1 MKPPYLFLFIIF
13 FSCTSS
19 KNTTSSKLYP
29 NNGENLLKNLGVSIV
44 EKEDFYVFDTNDF
57 SVNFP
62 YGWRSY
68 IEPIA
73 KEVIYHS
80 PFKNNEVKSE
90 TFIVMYVHNSE
101 NPKRDLNR
109 RLRSFRSP
117 NFNEKLMS
125 SIKKSKGKDRL
136 GDFEKKS
143 YSFTRN
149 KKRFQRIKMYY
160 LYERKWLY
168 IGITYPINIS
178 TKKLTEITGIKN
190 SIVVKNNTI

>member
-1 MKPPYLFLFIIF
+1 MKTPYLFLFFIF
-13 FSCTSS
+13 FSCASS
-19 KNTTSSKLYP
+19 KNTTITKLYP

-57 SVNFP
+57 SVNFS
-62 YGWRSY
+62 YSWRSY
-68 IEPIA
+68 LEPIA

-160 LYERKWLY
+160 LYEGKWLY
-168 IGITYPINIS
+168 IGIIYPINIYLPKS
-178 TKKLTEITGIKN
+178 
-190 SIVVKNNTI
+190 

>member
-1 MKPPYLFLFIIF
+1 MKTPYLFLFIIF

-68 IEPIA
+68 LEPIA

-90 TFIVMYVHNSE
+90 TSIVMYVHNSE

-160 LYERKWLY
+160 FYERKWLY

-178 TKKLTEITGIKN
+178 TKKLTEIAAIKN
-190 SIVVKNNTI
+190 SIVVKK

>member
-1 MKPPYLFLFIIF
+1 MKAPYLVLLIF
-13 FSCTSS
+13 FISCSSS
-19 KNTTSSKLYP
+19 KNTASTKLYP
-29 NNGENLLKNLGVSIV
+29 NNGENLLKNLGVSVV
-44 EKEDFYVFDTNDF
+44 EKEDFYVFETNDYL
-57 SVNFP
+57 VNFP

-68 IEPIA
+68 LEPIA

-90 TFIVMYVHNSE
+90 TSIVIYVHNSE

-160 LYERKWLY
+160 LFERKLLY
-168 IGITYPINIS
+168 IDITYPNNIS
-178 TKKLTEITGIKN
+178 TKKLTEIATIKN
-190 SIVVKNNTI
+190 SIVVKE

>member
-19 KNTTSSKLYP
+19 KNTTSSKLSP

-68 IEPIA
+68 LEPIA

-160 LYERKWLY
+160 FYERKWLY

-178 TKKLTEITGIKN
+178 TKKLTEITAIKN

>member
-68 IEPIA
+68 LEPIA
-73 KEVIYHS
+73 KEMIYHS
-80 PFKNNEVKSE
+80 PFKNNKVKSE
-90 TFIVMYVHNSE
+90 TSIVMYVHNSE

-178 TKKLTEITGIKN
+178 TKKLTEITAIKN

>member
-1 MKPPYLFLFIIF
+1 MKTPYLFLFIIF

-68 IEPIA
+68 LEPIA

-90 TFIVMYVHNSE
+90 TSIVMYVHNSE

-178 TKKLTEITGIKN
+178 TKKLTEITAIKN

>member
-1 MKPPYLFLFIIF
+1 MKTPYLFLFIIF

-29 NNGENLLKNLGVSIV
+29 NNGENFLKNLGVSIV

-68 IEPIA
+68 LEPIA

-178 TKKLTEITGIKN
+178 TKKLTEIAAIKN
-190 SIVVKNNTI
+190 SIVVKK

>member
-1 MKPPYLFLFIIF
+1 LESLKTPYLFLFIIF
-13 FSCTSS
+13 FSCASS
-19 KNTTSSKLYP
+19 KNTTSTKLYP

-57 SVNFP
+57 LVNFP
-62 YGWRSY
+62 YSWRSY

-80 PFKNNEVKSE
+80 PFKNNEVNSE
-90 TFIVMYVHNSE
+90 TSIVMYVHNSE

-160 LYERKWLY
+160 LFERKLLY
-168 IGITYPINIS
+168 IDITYPNNIS
-178 TKKLTEITGIKN
+178 TKKLTEIATIKN
-190 SIVVKNNTI
+190 SIVVKE

>member
-1 MKPPYLFLFIIF
+1 MKAPYLVLLIF
-13 FSCTSS
+13 FISCSSS
-19 KNTTSSKLYP
+19 KNTASTKLYP
-29 NNGENLLKNLGVSIV
+29 NNGENLLKNLGVSVV
-44 EKEDFYVFDTNDF
+44 EKEDFYVFETNDYL
-57 SVNFP
+57 VNFP

-68 IEPIA
+68 LEPIA

-90 TFIVMYVHNSE
+90 TSIVIYVHNSE
-101 NPKRDLNR
+101 NPKRDLNL

-125 SIKKSKGKDRL
+125 SIRKSKGKDRL

-178 TKKLTEITGIKN
+178 TKKLTEIAAIKN
-190 SIVVKNNTI
+190 SIVVKK

>member
-68 IEPIA
+68 LEPIA
-73 KEVIYHS
+73 KEMIYHS
-80 PFKNNEVKSE
+80 PFKNNKVKSE

-178 TKKLTEITGIKN
+178 TKKLTEIAAIKN
-190 SIVVKNNTI
+190 SIVLKK

>member
-29 NNGENLLKNLGVSIV
+29 NNAENLLKNLGVSIV

-68 IEPIA
+68 LEPIA

-90 TFIVMYVHNSE
+90 TSIVVYVQNSE

-178 TKKLTEITGIKN
+178 TKKLTEITAIKN

>member
-68 IEPIA
+68 LEPIA

-168 IGITYPINIS
+168 IGITYPINIF
-178 TKKLTEITGIKN
+178 TKKLTEIAAIKN
-190 SIVVKNNTI
+190 SIVVKK

>member
-68 IEPIA
+68 LEPIA

-168 IGITYPINIS
+168 IGITYPIDIS
-178 TKKLTEITGIKN
+178 SKKLTEIAVIKN
-190 SIVVKNNTI
+190 SIVVKK

>member
-1 MKPPYLFLFIIF
+1 MKTPYLFLFIIF

-19 KNTTSSKLYP
+19 KNTTSSKLSP
-29 NNGENLLKNLGVSIV
+29 NNGENFLKNLGVSIV

-57 SVNFP
+57 SVNFS
-62 YGWRSY
+62 YSWRSY
-68 IEPIA
+68 LEPIA

-90 TFIVMYVHNSE
+90 TSIVMYVHNSE

-168 IGITYPINIS
+168 IGITYPIDIS
-178 TKKLTEITGIKN
+178 SKKLTEIAVIKN
-190 SIVVKNNTI
+190 SIVVKK

>member
-1 MKPPYLFLFIIF
+1 MKAPYLVLLIF
-13 FSCTSS
+13 FISCSSS
-19 KNTTSSKLYP
+19 KNTASTKLYP

-68 IEPIA
+68 LEPIA
-73 KEVIYHS
+73 KEMIYHS

-178 TKKLTEITGIKN
+178 TKKLTEITAIKN

>member
-1 MKPPYLFLFIIF
+1 M
-13 FSCTSS
+13 
-19 KNTTSSKLYP
+19 
-29 NNGENLLKNLGVSIV
+29 
-44 EKEDFYVFDTNDF
+44 
-57 SVNFP
+57 
-62 YGWRSY
+62 
-68 IEPIA
+68 
-73 KEVIYHS
+73 IYHS

-178 TKKLTEITGIKN
+178 TKKLTEITAIKN

>member
-68 IEPIA
+68 LEPIA

-160 LYERKWLY
+160 LYERKCLY

-178 TKKLTEITGIKN
+178 TKKLTEITAIKN

>member
-29 NNGENLLKNLGVSIV
+29 NNGENLLKNLVVSIV

-68 IEPIA
+68 LEPIA
-73 KEVIYHS
+73 KEVIYNS

-178 TKKLTEITGIKN
+178 TKKLTEITAIKN

>member
-1 MKPPYLFLFIIF
+1 MKTPYLFLFIIF

-29 NNGENLLKNLGVSIV
+29 NNGENFLKNLGVSIV
-44 EKEDFYVFDTNDF
+44 KKEDFYVFDTNDF
-57 SVNFP
+57 SVNFS
-62 YGWRSY
+62 YSWRSY
-68 IEPIA
+68 LEPIA

-90 TFIVMYVHNSE
+90 TSIVMYVHNSE

-168 IGITYPINIS
+168 IGITYPIDIS
-178 TKKLTEITGIKN
+178 SKKLTEIAVIKN
-190 SIVVKNNTI
+190 SIVVKK

>member
-68 IEPIA
+68 LEPIV

-178 TKKLTEITGIKN
+178 TKKLTEITAIKN

>member
-1 MKPPYLFLFIIF
+1 MKTPYLFLFIIF

-68 IEPIA
+68 LEPIA

-90 TFIVMYVHNSE
+90 TSIVMYVHNSE

-160 LYERKWLY
+160 FYERKWLY

-178 TKKLTEITGIKN
+178 TKKLTEITAIKN

>member
-19 KNTTSSKLYP
+19 KNTTSSKLSP

-68 IEPIA
+68 LEPIA

-178 TKKLTEITGIKN
+178 TKKLTEITAIKN

>member
-1 MKPPYLFLFIIF
+1 MKTPYLFLFIIF

-19 KNTTSSKLYP
+19 KNTTSSKLSP

-68 IEPIA
+68 LEPIA

-80 PFKNNEVKSE
+80 PFKNNEVKYE
-90 TFIVMYVHNSE
+90 TSIVMYVHNSE

-178 TKKLTEITGIKN
+178 TKKLTEIAAIKN
-190 SIVVKNNTI
+190 SIVVKK

>member
-1 MKPPYLFLFIIF
+1 MKTPYLFLFIIF

-19 KNTTSSKLYP
+19 KNTTSSKLSP

-178 TKKLTEITGIKN
+178 TKKLTEIAAIKN
-190 SIVVKNNTI
+190 SIVVKK

>member
-1 MKPPYLFLFIIF
+1 MKTPYLFLFIIF

-29 NNGENLLKNLGVSIV
+29 NNGENFLKNLGVSIV

-62 YGWRSY
+62 YSWRSY
-68 IEPIA
+68 LETIA
-73 KEVIYHS
+73 KEMIYHS

-178 TKKLTEITGIKN
+178 TKKLTEITAIKN

>member
-1 MKPPYLFLFIIF
+1 MKTPYLFLFIIF

-19 KNTTSSKLYP
+19 KNTTSSKLSP

-68 IEPIA
+68 LEPIA

-90 TFIVMYVHNSE
+90 TFIVMYVHNSK
-101 NPKRDLNR
+101 NPKRDINR

-178 TKKLTEITGIKN
+178 TEKLTEIAAIKN
-190 SIVVKNNTI
+190 SIVVKK

>member
-19 KNTTSSKLYP
+19 KNTTSSKLSP

-68 IEPIA
+68 LEPIA

-178 TKKLTEITGIKN
+178 TEKLTEIAAIKN
-190 SIVVKNNTI
+190 SIVVKK

>member
-1 MKPPYLFLFIIF
+1 MKTPYLFLFFIF
-13 FSCTSS
+13 FSCASS
-19 KNTTSSKLYP
+19 KNTTITKLYP

-68 IEPIA
+68 LEPIA

-80 PFKNNEVKSE
+80 PFKKNEVKSE
-90 TFIVMYVHNSE
+90 TSIVIYVHNSE

-143 YSFTRN
+143 YFFSRN

>member
-68 IEPIA
+68 LEPIA

-160 LYERKWLY
+160 FYERKWLY

-178 TKKLTEITGIKN
+178 TKKLTEIAAIKN
-190 SIVVKNNTI
+190 SIVVKK

>member
-1 MKPPYLFLFIIF
+1 MKAPYLVLLIF
-13 FSCTSS
+13 FISCSSS
-19 KNTTSSKLYP
+19 KNTASTKLYP
-29 NNGENLLKNLGVSIV
+29 NNGENLLKNLGVSVV
-44 EKEDFYVFDTNDF
+44 EKEDFYVFETNDYL
-57 SVNFP
+57 VNFP

-68 IEPIA
+68 LEPIA

-90 TFIVMYVHNSE
+90 TSIVIYVHNSE

-160 LYERKWLY
+160 LFERKLLY

-178 TKKLTEITGIKN
+178 SKKLTEIAAIKN
-190 SIVVKNNTI
+190 SIVVKE

>member
-68 IEPIA
+68 LEPIA
-73 KEVIYHS
+73 KEMIYHS

-178 TKKLTEITGIKN
+178 TKKLTEIAAIKN
-190 SIVVKNNTI
+190 SIVVKK

>member
-1 MKPPYLFLFIIF
+1 MKTPYLFLFIIF

-68 IEPIA
+68 LEPIA

-80 PFKNNEVKSE
+80 PFKNNEVKYE
-90 TFIVMYVHNSE
+90 TSIVMYVHNSE

-178 TKKLTEITGIKN
+178 TEKLTEIAAIKN
-190 SIVVKNNTI
+190 SIVVKK

>member
-68 IEPIA
+68 LEPIA

-168 IGITYPINIS
+168 IGLTYPINIS
-178 TKKLTEITGIKN
+178 TKKLTEITAIKN

>member
-68 IEPIA
+68 LEPIA

-90 TFIVMYVHNSE
+90 TSIVMYVHNSE

-160 LYERKWLY
+160 FYERKWLY

-178 TKKLTEITGIKN
+178 TKKLTEIAAIKN
-190 SIVVKNNTI
+190 SIVVKK

>member
-68 IEPIA
+68 LEPIA

-178 TKKLTEITGIKN
+178 TKKLTEIAAIKN
-190 SIVVKNNTI
+190 SIVIKK

>member
-68 IEPIA
+68 LEPIA

-90 TFIVMYVHNSE
+90 TSIVMYVHNSE

-178 TKKLTEITGIKN
+178 TKKLTEITAIKN